1 MRSLLT
7 KTSLSTDDCHNAD
20 CFNDKHNIQRIQTC
34 SFFFPFPFLSFPF
47 LSIPFFHQ
55 SRILKRTS
63 ERIQVR
69 FAPTDYTTGSEHLL
83 FIIFPFPLSF
93 PHSEAQHES
102 CARSSFLQQAP
113 KQGRAS
119 SSFCTKH
126 PKKDMLIHKLL
137 ISKIP
142 PCETR
147 SK

>member
-20 CFNDKHNIQRIQTC
+20 CFNDKHNI
-34 SFFFPFPFLSFPF
+34 P
-47 LSIPFFHQ
+47 
-55 SRILKRTS
+55 KRAS

-142 PCETR
+142 PMRDTIEIELL
-147 SK
+147 